1 MKRTFRALYIISL
14 TLILM
19 LSGMTSASA
28 GNNPFVSP
36 RGSCNSIKGTTVL
49 VSIFVSDPVHSWDF
63 DKKDSMDGY
72 NRIYWRLK
80 TASEWLTRQ
89 AGRYGA
95 RPKIIW
101 DWFNQPYLYYTYT
114 SSRYLPDQEY
124 TYGELRDFIRDKIDL
139 DKIKRYYNA
148 DSAIF
153 FTYYNQTKKD
163 KNGGYAWSWDFN
175 ANASEPYAVEIIW
188 ITDED
193 NDLEVSAGGL
203 AHEMMHCF
211 GAVDLYRSSDKVP
224 QKYVNHLKSSRS
236 KDIMYFIDYS
246 TPDTIKEKFT
256 DLDAYYMGLISQCK
270 DQKNYGLIKSSFA
283 D

>member
-1 MKRTFRALYIISL
+1 MFQYLFLLPLFLCHLKHLLLLLKIPQNLFLSPQGHQHQRDYGPLYIHL
-14 TLILM
+14 L
-19 LSGMTSASA
+19 
-28 GNNPFVSP
+28 F
-36 RGSCNSIKGTTVL
+36 
-49 VSIFVSDPVHSWDF
+49 
-63 DKKDSMDGY
+63 
-72 NRIYWRLK
+72 RL
-80 TASEWLTRQ
+80 
-89 AGRYGA
+89 
-95 RPKIIW
+95 
-101 DWFNQPYLYYTYT
+101 PYLYYTYS

-124 TYGELRDFIRDKIDL
+124 TYGELRDFITEKIDL
-139 DKIKRYYNA
+139 DKIKRHYNA

-283 D
+283 DCHKGELPYVVLIYDCGIIPYCSYSE